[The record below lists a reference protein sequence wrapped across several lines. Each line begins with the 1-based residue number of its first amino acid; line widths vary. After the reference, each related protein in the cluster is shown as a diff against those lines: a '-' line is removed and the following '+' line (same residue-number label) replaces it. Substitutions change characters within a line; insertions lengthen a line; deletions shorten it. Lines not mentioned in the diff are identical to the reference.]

1 MHIKLWYCV
10 MNKKLL
16 LIAGNYFPEPTGIGH
31 YNGEMIDWLADN
43 GFDCTV
49 ISTYPYYPY
58 WKIQPP
64 YKGKS
69 RWITK
74 EAKLSPGDN
83 IITVYRCPH
92 YTPANPTGKKRMLF
106 DFSFFISVII
116 KSVGFIGKKFD
127 YVMTVTPPLPLG
139 IAAAFYKKISGAQF
153 LYHIQDLQVDA
164 AKELNMISSKKLLN
178 ALFKIESFILKKAD
192 RISTISK
199 GIQKKVQLKTDKK
212 IYLFPNWTNTNTFFP
227 MEKRDCIKK
236 SFGFEPD
243 VPLVLYSGAI
253 GEKQGLENVLY
264 AAAKFQEEEKKMQF
278 IICGTGPYKTELE
291 TKAAEMKLN
300 NLCFM
305 PLQPTEKLNAFLN
318 IADAHLIIQ
327 KAGVANLVMPS
338 KLSNICSVGGLAVV
352 TAEAGSALYDVIAN
366 NNIGF
371 ICPPEDVIKLKT
383 CIEKAV
389 KTNNTALRTNARS
402 YAEKHL
408 CINKIMQQ
416 YITHVL
422 SVDYSYP
429 KLQLSVSK

>member
-1 MHIKLWYCV
+1 

-58 WKIQPP
+58 WKIQHP
-64 YKGKS
+64 YKGK
-69 RWITK
+69 RWRITK
-74 EAKLSPGDN
+74 EAKPSPGNN

-92 YTPANPTGKKRMLF
+92 YTPLNPTGKKRMLF

-116 KSVGFIGKKFD
+116 KSVGLIGKKFD
-127 YVMTVTPPLPLG
+127 YVMTVAPPLPLG
-139 IAAAFYKKISGAQF
+139 IVAAFYKKISGAQF

-178 ALFKIESFILKKAD
+178 ALFKIENFILKKAD

-212 IYLFPNWTNTNTFFP
+212 IYLFPNWTNTSTFFP
-227 MEKRDCIKK
+227 MENRASIKE
-236 SFGFEPD
+236 SFGFKPD

-264 AAAKFQEEEKKMQF
+264 AAAKFQEEEKKIQF

-291 TKAAEMKLN
+291 TKTAEMKLDN
-300 NLCFM
+300 ICFM
-305 PLQPTEKLNAFLN
+305 PLQPADKLNAFLN

-338 KLSNICSVGGLAVV
+338 KLSNICSVGGLSVV

-371 ICPPEDVIKLKT
+371 VCPPEDIIKLKA
-383 CIEKAV
+383 CIEEAV
-389 KTNNTALRTNARS
+389 KTNNTAMRTNVRH
-402 YAEKHL
+402 YAEQHL
-408 CINKIMQQ
+408 CIDKIMQQ
-416 YITHVL
+416 YVTYVL
-422 SVDYSYP
+422 NVDYSYP

>member
-1 MHIKLWYCV
+1 

-58 WKIQPP
+58 WKVQPP
-64 YKGKS
+64 YTGKS

-74 EAKLSPGDN
+74 EVKLSPENN

-92 YTPANPTGKKRMLF
+92 YTPSNPTGKKRMLF

-116 KSVGFIGKKFD
+116 KFIGLIGKKFD
-127 YVMTVTPPLPLG
+127 YVMTVAPPLPLG
-139 IAAAFYKKISGAQF
+139 IAAAFYKKISGAIF

-164 AKELNMISSKKLLN
+164 AKELKMISSKQLLTT
-178 ALFKIESFILKKAD
+178 LFKIERFILKNAD

-212 IYLFPNWTNTNTFFP
+212 VHLFPNWTNTHTFFP
-227 MEKRDCIKK
+227 IANRGSVKK
-236 SFGFEPD
+236 SFGFRSD
-243 VPLVLYSGAI
+243 IPLVLYSGAI
-253 GEKQGLENVLY
+253 GEKQGLENVLHV
-264 AAAKFQEEEKKMQF
+264 AEAFSKEEKTIQF
-278 IICGTGPYKTELE
+278 IICGTGPYKIELE
-291 TKAAEMKLN
+291 RKAAEMKLT
-300 NLCFM
+300 NLLFM
-305 PLQPTEKLNAFLN
+305 PLQSSERLNAFLN

-338 KLSNICSVGGLAVV
+338 KLSNVCSVGGVAVV
-352 TAEAGSALYDVIAN
+352 TAEPGSALYNVVAN

-371 ICPPEDVIKLKT
+371 VCPPEDVMELKA
-383 CIEKAV
+383 CIEKAIE
-389 KTNNTALRTNARS
+389 TNNTNVRTNAIN
-402 YAEKHL
+402 YAERHL
-408 CINKIMQQ
+408 CIDKIMQQ
-416 YITHVL
+416 YVTNVL
-422 SVDYSYP
+422 DVNYSYTP
-429 KLQLSVSK
+429 IQLSISK